1 MQPDSG
7 IAVTQD
13 AEGIVQIVLNRPD
26 RLNALGVDMVEALQA
41 AIADALAGRARVLL
55 VRGSGRAFC
64 AGADLKERRTMDEAA
79 RVKHNRGIN
88 AAVDALGA
96 APMPTICVINGLAM
110 GGGCEI
116 ALACDLRYAAEDA
129 QIGLTEA
136 RIGAIPGAGGTQR
149 MPRVIGAS
157 RALELILT
165 GEPVTGKR
173 AEEIGLVN
181 AALAA
186 DKLDAHV
193 MRIAMVLASRSPTG
207 AQTAKRLVY
216 RGLEATLADGLE
228 QERLALRDV
237 LTSSDYA
244 EGLAAFAEKR
254 QPRFGTGTDADQRQ
268 PSVGGATGAD
278 QRQPSMGGGLAK

>member
-1 MQPDSG
+1 MQAASG
-7 IAVTQD
+7 IEVTKS

-26 RLNALGVDMVEALQA
+26 RLNALGVDMTDALGA
-41 AIADALAGRARVLL
+41 AIADAVANHARVLL
-55 VRGSGRAFC
+55 VRGTGRAFS

-79 RVKHNRGIN
+79 RVKHNRAIN

-116 ALACDLRYAAEDA
+116 ALACDLRYAADDA

-149 MPRVIGAS
+149 MPRVVGAS
-157 RALELILT
+157 RALELMLT
-165 GEPVTGKR
+165 GEPITGKR

-181 AALAA
+181 AALPAA
-186 DKLDAHV
+186 ELDAHV
-193 MRIAMVLASRSPTG
+193 TRIATVLASRSPSG
-207 AQTAKRLVY
+207 ARTLKRLVY
-216 RGLEATLADGLE
+216 RGLETSLHDGLE
-228 QERLALRDV
+228 QERLALRDILV
-237 LTSSDYA
+237 SPDYA

-254 QPRFGTGTDADQRQ
+254 QPRFTGGTFT
-268 PSVGGATGAD
+268 
-278 QRQPSMGGGLAK
+278 